1 MSIFKFGKKK
11 DEDPHSMSLGRSAKG
26 ADRAENQDSL
36 SLIEEKKD
44 MIKGIEDLS
53 QTSVKEVMIP
63 RIDVDFLSIETPEE
77 ELLAKIAESGHSRF
91 PVYSESID
99 NVLGILY
106 VKDLLAVI
114 SKKQAIDLEKL
125 LRKAYFVP
133 ESKKI
138 DGLLREFKRRHIH
151 IAIAVDEYGG
161 VSGVV
166 CMEDIIEEI
175 VGDIQDEF
183 DNEREDILSI
193 GNQIWLCDAR
203 VNLEDLNENIGAT
216 FPTEDFDTLGGFVL
230 DLFGRIPVK
239 YEKITWNNFE
249 FIVQD
254 MEGHRVNLIK
264 VLKKSENEQSLDKE

>member
-1 MSIFKFGKKK
+1 MSIFGLGKKK
-11 DEDPHSMSLGRSAKG
+11 DDDSNSNFSGKNGNEPSES
-26 ADRAENQDSL
+26 QDNL

-53 QTSVKEVMIP
+53 ETSVKEVMIP
-63 RIDVDFLSIETPEE
+63 RIDVDFLSIDTPQE

-114 SKKQAIDLEKL
+114 SKNQEIDLEKL

-183 DNEREDILSI
+183 DNEREDILAI

-203 VNLEDLNENIGAT
+203 VNLEDLNENIKSN

-239 YEKITWNNFE
+239 YEKINWGGFE

-264 VLKKSENEQSLDKE
+264 VIKKAESEEPKKD